1 MMSNVAAMAD
11 HHKQSNN
18 LLAEIQKQAQLV
30 SDMAWS
36 GTITKTGEQHAE
48 VLENLKNQNEKLQ
61 QLMKQI

>member
-1 MMSNVAAMAD
+1 MMSNVTVMAD

-36 GTITKTGEQHAE
+36 GTITKTGDDHKEI
-48 VLENLKNQNEKLQ
+48 LENLKKQNEQLQ
-61 QLMKQI
+61 QLMKQL

>member
-1 MMSNVAAMAD
+1 MMSNVTVLTD

-36 GTITKTGEQHAE
+36 GTITKTGKQHDE
-48 VLENLKNQNEKLQ
+48 VLENLKTQNEKLQ